1 VFERTGPQQS
11 SMAALLVFTALC
23 GVLSVVLVI
32 AALAAIGPGTPVAG
46 AAPGRPSASAA
57 LTIGWVGDVTPG
69 SQYGTITGDGRA
81 LFAAMRPVLRRPD
94 VMVANL
100 EGTLG
105 AGGAAKC
112 VTGTPNCFAFQAL
125 PAAART
131 LRWAGIDVVNLA
143 NNHSFDYGAEG
154 RRSTLAAL
162 QDAGLGVTGLPG
174 RITVVRRRGISVA
187 LVGFSTYPWA
197 PRLTD
202 PAEVRDLI
210 GRAARAA
217 DVVVAILHAGA
228 EGAAYARTPAGTE
241 YAYGEDR
248 GDVRAFAR
256 TAVDAGADLVLGS
269 GPHVLRGLQRRRG
282 RLIAYSLGNFAGVQ
296 NFSTAGTL
304 ALSGVLRVR
313 VSRRGAVEAARLIP
327 VRLGPTG
334 TPARDTSGAAL
345 RFVDQLSAADFG
357 ASAARV
363 APSGTVRLR

>member
-1 VFERTGPQQS
+1 VSERTGPQLS
-11 SMAALLVFTALC
+11 PMAALLVFTALC
-23 GVLSVVLVI
+23 GVLFVVLVV
-32 AALAAIGPGTPVAG
+32 AALVAIAPGTSVAG
-46 AAPGRPSASAA
+46 ASLPPRRPTTV
-57 LTIGWVGDVTPG
+57 TIGWVGDVTPG
-69 SQYGTITGDGRA
+69 SQYGAPAGDGRS
-81 LFAAMRPVLRRPD
+81 LFAAVRPVLRRPD
-94 VMVANL
+94 LMVANL
-100 EGTLG
+100 EGTFG

-112 VTGTPNCFAFQAL
+112 VAGTPNCFAFQA
-125 PAAART
+125 PPTTARA
-131 LRWAGIDVVNLA
+131 LRWAGIDVVNVA
-143 NNHSFDYGAEG
+143 NNHSFDYGPDG
-154 RRSTLAAL
+154 RHSTLAAL
-162 QDAGLGVTGLPG
+162 RAAGVGATGLPG
-174 RITVVRRRGISVA
+174 SFTVVRRRGIRVA

-202 PAEVRDLI
+202 PAEVRDLV

-228 EGAAYARTPAGTE
+228 EGAAYARTPVGTE

-269 GPHVLRGLQRRRG
+269 GPHVLRGLQRRHG

-313 VSRRGAVEAARLIP
+313 LARRGSVEAARLIP

-334 TPARDTSGAAL
+334 TPAPDRSGAAL
-345 RFVDQLSAADFG
+345 RFVDGLSTDDFG

-363 APSGTVRLR
+363 GPSGQIRLR

>member
-1 VFERTGPQQS
+1 VKQRTGPQQS

-23 GVLSVVLVI
+23 GVFSVLLVI
-32 AALAAIGPGTPVAG
+32 AALVAVGPGTPVAG
-46 AAPGRPSASAA
+46 AAAARPRAPAT

-69 SQYGTITGDGRA
+69 SQYGTPAGDGRA
-81 LFAAMRPVLRRPD
+81 LFAAVRPVLRRPD
-94 VMVANL
+94 VMVADL
-100 EGTLG
+100 EATLG

-112 VTGTPNCFAFQAL
+112 VAGTPHCFSFQA
-125 PAAART
+125 PPTTARA
-131 LRWAGIDVVNLA
+131 LRWAGIDLVNLA

-154 RRSTLAAL
+154 QRSTLAAL
-162 QDAGLGVTGLPG
+162 RDAGVGATGLPG
-174 RITVVRRRGISVA
+174 EITVISRRGIRVA
-187 LVGFSTYPWA
+187 FAGFSTYPWA

-228 EGAAYARTPAGTE
+228 EGSAYARTPLGTE

-269 GPHVLRGLQRRRG
+269 GPHVLRGLQRQNG
-282 RLIAYSLGNFAGVQ
+282 RLIAYSMGNFAGVQ

-313 VSRRGAVEAARLIP
+313 LTRRGSVKAARLTP

-334 TPARDTSGAAL
+334 TPALDRSGAAL
-345 RFVDQLSAADFG
+345 RFVDRLSVDDFG

-363 APSGTVRLR
+363 APSGKIRVR